1 MLVVM
6 VAFIVCGL
14 VGVMLPLLI
23 LSFRGPNMKG
33 NASLKQTA
41 MTFTSAVTATR
52 TPGKGHPLDN
62 PIMYGTA
69 WKKERTTELVVAAV
83 EAG

>member
-6 VAFIVCGL
+6 IAFTACAL
-14 VGVMLPLLI
+14 VSLMLPLLI
-23 LSFRGPNMKG
+23 LSLRSPAMKG
-33 NASLKQTA
+33 NVSLKQTA
-41 MTFTSAVTATR
+41 RAFASASTI
-52 TPGKGHPLDN
+52 TPVQGHPLDN

-69 WKKERTTELVVAAV
+69 WKKGRTTELVIAAV

>member
-6 VAFIVCGL
+6 IAFIACGL
-14 VGVMLPLLI
+14 VGIMLPLLT
-23 LSFRGPNMKG
+23 LSLRGPGMKG

-41 MTFTSAVTATR
+41 LAFSSTSTPTPAV
-52 TPGKGHPLDN
+52 KGHPLDN

-69 WKKERTTELVVAAV
+69 WKKERTTELVIAAV